1 MIPTRFVVV
10 ALLCGATLWSAT
22 GDPVLLASRRAG
34 FIEVI
39 SPDSLDTTARVQ
51 FSGFVETVASDPSG
65 RRLFVALPGRGQPKG
80 CCALYA
86 LDLPSLQLTF
96 LAEPVIR
103 STTTFDRVVFQRGN
117 TGIES
122 FDTLSLA
129 RLPTLKTPGVY
140 QMQVSL
146 DGRWLFGTTTFQGA
160 SLDLF
165 DLEQGKMV
173 WQHPFDD
180 VGQDLHGAWIGQQYY
195 LFSADRAGHGRLWSI
210 SPGNPVLGEPLAVS
224 LPGNA
229 DPVCEPILRT
239 VLAVGDRL
247 VVYDVFGD
255 KLDRRHA
262 CPGAEGGF
270 VVIDP
275 KTGAATERRAASGH
289 FRQLVPSADGRY
301 LYGLD
306 VGDISWTQVRIVK
319 LDTTSGATIRTKKLD
334 DDVWFLTSG
343 IIPSE
348 MGGHLDLTAV
358 VRY

>member
-1 MIPTRFVVV
+1 MLTRL
-10 ALLCGATLWSAT
+10 AILGLLCAATLWPAT
-22 GDPVLLASRRAG
+22 GDPVLLAGRRAG
-34 FIEVI
+34 FIEAI
-39 SPDSLDTTARVQ
+39 NPETLETTARVQ

-65 RRLFVALPGRGQPKG
+65 RQLFVALPGRGQPNG
-80 CCALYA
+80 CCALFA

-96 LAEPVIR
+96 LAEPAIR

-122 FDTLSLA
+122 FDTHNLA
-129 RLPTLKTPGVY
+129 RLPTLETLSVY
-140 QMQVSL
+140 QMRVSP
-146 DGRWLFGTTTFQGA
+146 DGRWLFGTTSFQGA

-165 DLEQGKMV
+165 DLSQGKMV

-195 LFSADRAGHGRLWSI
+195 LFSADRAGHGRLWSV
-210 SPGNPVLGEPLAVS
+210 SPDNPVLGEPLALS

-229 DPVCEPILRT
+229 QPVCDPVLRD

-255 KLDRRHA
+255 KLDRRHE
-262 CPGAEGGF
+262 CPEAKGGF
-270 VVIDP
+270 VAVDP
-275 KTGAATERRAASGH
+275 KTGAATERLAASAH
-289 FRQLVPSADGRY
+289 FSQLIPSADGRY

-306 VGDISWTQVRIVK
+306 MGGLWTQVQIVK
-319 LDTTSGATIRTKKLD
+319 FDVASGAAISTKKLD

-343 IIPSE
+343 MIPRE
-348 MGGHLDLTAV
+348 MEGHLDLRAV
-358 VRY
+358 VRR